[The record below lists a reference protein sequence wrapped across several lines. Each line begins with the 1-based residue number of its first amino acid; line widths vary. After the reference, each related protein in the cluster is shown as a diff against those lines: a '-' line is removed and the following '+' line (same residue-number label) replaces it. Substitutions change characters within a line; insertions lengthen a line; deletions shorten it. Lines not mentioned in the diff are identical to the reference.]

1 MEKKY
6 FTSTH
11 ISNYKFGI
19 VISILLFAT
28 SAKAQ
33 VGYQVSL
40 LNKATGEPRANTTV
54 NATIT
59 ITDSQDGIVYT
70 GTQRATSNDFG
81 VLSLAVGNA
90 DTFQKVDTGKMP
102 LFISVSVDG
111 TLIGKTQILSVPMA
125 EVASKLKSS
134 FTKEDLLGTWKMSY
148 TDYGK
153 THYEAVTFSS
163 NDSFERIYKIIYND
177 GSYAPYVITYPG
189 TYEIEGNTI
198 FLYYPSTLTDPKGKS
213 GCDILRWHDGKL
225 AGASNLTTFLK

>member
-11 ISNYKFGI
+11 TSNYIFGI

-148 TDYGK
+148 TADGITRYM
-153 THYEAVTFSS
+153 AITFSS
-163 NDSFERIYKIIYND
+163 DGSFERIYKAIYID
-177 GSYAPYVITYPG
+177 GSETKTYPG

-198 FLYYPSTLTDPKGKS
+198 FLYYPSYTHGNGEPYN
-213 GCDILRWHDGKL
+213 IIRWHDNKIATTNYKL
-225 AGASNLTTFLK
+225 SKIK

>member
-6 FTSTH
+6 FARTH
-11 ISNYKFGI
+11 TSNYIFGI

-148 TDYGK
+148 TADGITRYK
-153 THYEAVTFSS
+153 AITFSS
-163 NDSFERIYKIIYND
+163 DGSFERIYKEIFID
-177 GSYAPYVITYPG
+177 GSSYTNTYPG

-198 FLYYPSTLTDPKGKS
+198 FLYYHSTVTDPEDKS

-225 AGASNLTTFLK
+225 AGAADVNTTYSK

>member
-11 ISNYKFGI
+11 TSNYIFGI
-19 VISILLFAT
+19 VISLLLFAT

-33 VGYQVSL
+33 IGYQVSL

-125 EVASKLKSS
+125 EVANKIKSS

-148 TDYGK
+148 TYKDGITY
-153 THYEAVTFSS
+153 YEAVTFSS
-163 NDSFERIYKIIYND
+163 NGSFTTND
-177 GSYAPYVITYPG
+177 KEHTWSG

-198 FLYYPSTLTDPKGKS
+198 FLYYKFVPNPNYPN
-213 GCDILRWHDGKL
+213 GCSILRWYNGKL
-225 AGASNLTTFLK
+225 LEAPSFLGHRYSK

>member
-11 ISNYKFGI
+11 ISNYIFGI

-59 ITDSQDGIVYT
+59 ITDSQGGIVYT

-125 EVASKLKSS
+125 EVANKMKSS

-148 TDYGK
+148 TYNGDTY
-153 THYEAVTFSS
+153 YNAVTFSS
-163 NDSFERIYKIIYND
+163 NGSFTTND
-177 GSYAPYVITYPG
+177 QYETWSG

-198 FLYYPSTLTDPKGKS
+198 FLYYKFVPNPKYPNG
-213 GCDILRWHDGKL
+213 GDMLRWYNGKL
-225 AGASNLTTFLK
+225 LEVPSYLGRIYSK

>member
-11 ISNYKFGI
+11 TSNYIFGI

-148 TDYGK
+148 TADGITRYM
-153 THYEAVTFSS
+153 AITFSS
-163 NDSFERIYKIIYND
+163 DGSFERIYKAIYID
-177 GSYAPYVITYPG
+177 GSETKTYPG

-198 FLYYPSTLTDPKGKS
+198 FLYYPSTLTDPNGR
-213 GCDILRWHDGKL
+213 CDIFRWHDGKL
-225 AGASNLTTFLK
+225 SGGRGDFNTTYSK

>member
-6 FTSTH
+6 FTRTH
-11 ISNYKFGI
+11 TSNYIFGI

-148 TDYGK
+148 TADGITRYK
-153 THYEAVTFSS
+153 AITFSS
-163 NDSFERIYKIIYND
+163 DGSFERIRKEIFID
-177 GSYAPYVITYPG
+177 GSYTNTYPG

-198 FLYYPSTLTDPKGKS
+198 FLYYHSTVTDSEDKS

-225 AGASNLTTFLK
+225 AGAADVNTTYSK

>member
-11 ISNYKFGI
+11 TSNYIFGI
-19 VISILLFAT
+19 VISLLLFAT

-59 ITDSQDGIVYT
+59 ITDSQNGIVYT
-70 GTQRATSNDFG
+70 GIQRATSNDFG

-125 EVASKLKSS
+125 EVANKIKSS

-148 TDYGK
+148 TADGITTYM
-153 THYEAVTFSS
+153 AITFSS
-163 NDSFERIYKIIYND
+163 DGSFERIYKAIFID
-177 GSYAPYVITYPG
+177 GSYTNTYPG

-198 FLYYPSTLTDPKGKS
+198 FLYFSSTLTDPKGKS

-225 AGASNLTTFLK
+225 AGGAGDFNTTYSK

>member
-6 FTSTH
+6 FTRTH
-11 ISNYKFGI
+11 TSNYIFGI

-102 LFISVSVDG
+102 LFISISVDG

-148 TDYGK
+148 TADGITRYN
-153 THYEAVTFSS
+153 AITFSS
-163 NDSFERIYKIIYND
+163 DGSFERIDKEIFIN
-177 GSYAPYVITYPG
+177 GSSYTNTYPG

-198 FLYYPSTLTDPKGKS
+198 FLYYHSTVTDSEDKS

-225 AGASNLTTFLK
+225 AGAADDNTTYSK

>member
-11 ISNYKFGI
+11 TSNYIFGI
-19 VISILLFAT
+19 VISLLLFAT

-33 VGYQVSL
+33 IGYQVSL

-111 TLIGKTQILSVPMA
+111 TLIGKSQILSVPMA

-148 TDYGK
+148 TADGITIYM
-153 THYEAVTFSS
+153 AITFSS
-163 NDSFERIYKIIYND
+163 DGSFERIYKAIFID
-177 GSYAPYVITYPG
+177 GSEKNTYPG

-198 FLYYPSTLTDPKGKS
+198 FLYYPSTVTDSEVNS

-225 AGASNLTTFLK
+225 AGGAGDFNTTYSK

>member
-6 FTSTH
+6 FTRTH
-11 ISNYKFGI
+11 TSNYIFGI
-19 VISILLFAT
+19 VISLLLFAT

-33 VGYQVSL
+33 IGYQVSL

-148 TDYGK
+148 TADGITIYM
-153 THYEAVTFSS
+153 AITFSS
-163 NDSFERIYKIIYND
+163 DGSFERIYKAIFID
-177 GSYAPYVITYPG
+177 GSETNTYPG

-198 FLYYPSTLTDPKGKS
+198 FLYYPSYTHGNGNPFQ
-213 GCDILRWHDGKL
+213 IIRWHDNKILATNYKL
-225 AGASNLTTFLK
+225 SKIK